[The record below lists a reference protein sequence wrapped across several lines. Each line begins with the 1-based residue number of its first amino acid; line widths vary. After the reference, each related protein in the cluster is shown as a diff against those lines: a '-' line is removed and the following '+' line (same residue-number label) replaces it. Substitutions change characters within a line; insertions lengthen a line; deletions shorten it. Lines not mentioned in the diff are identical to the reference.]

1 MTLSESKT
9 KQFSYT
15 NSALAAGLNVLQSVK
30 KSSLNQAERNL
41 LICAAVRLSMLD
53 DPSVGE
59 IRQYFD
65 IQQKVLHEFISSK
78 KQPFEPPIDNEI

>member
-1 MTLSESKT
+1 MTLYESKS

-30 KSSLNQAERNL
+30 KSSLNKTERDL

-53 DPSVGE
+53 EPSVGE

-65 IQQKVLHEFISSK
+65 NQQKILHDFISSK
-78 KQPFEPPIDNEI
+78 NQAYESPIDNEL